1 MSLSLWCVLIAG
13 ILPIATVALAK
24 WSSPGFDNSDPR
36 GWALAATG
44 WRKRAIAAQQN
55 GFEIFPLFAAAAL
68 TAQTLGHAGA
78 TADVLSVAF
87 IALRVAYVACYLGN
101 RPTLRSA
108 VWSLGFFVAVAL
120 FTLPVWV

>member
-1 MSLSLWCVLIAG
+1 MSLSLWCVLIAA

-24 WSSPGFDNSDPR
+24 WSSPGFDNGDPR
-36 GWALAATG
+36 GWASSATG

-68 TAQTLGHAGA
+68 TVETLGHADA
-78 TADVLSVAF
+78 TADVLSVVF
-87 IALRVAYVACYLGN
+87 IALRIAYVACYLGD

-120 FTLPVWV
+120 FTLPVWG